1 MSCLIVTLLAAS
13 SLQAR
18 GSPLTQVAPLTAS
31 DLVARMAASD
41 RQRAAALSG
50 YRSTRVYEVDYSG
63 FPSGRHAKMVA
74 TVSYQ
79 APGKK
84 SFTIVS
90 EEGSKLLLNRVLH
103 RLLESEQEATDDVN
117 REQSALTDKN
127 YDFELL
133 GRDVVEG
140 RACYVLGVKAK
151 RDNKFLYDGRIWT
164 DAQDFAVARI
174 EAQPAKNP
182 SFWISQT
189 NVEHHYLKR
198 GEFWLPA
205 RNRSSSKLRM
215 GGRAVLTIDY
225 GSYEMINGQDARESR
240 AETSRELR

>member
-1 MSCLIVTLLAAS
+1 MAS
-13 SLQAR
+13 SNLQRSAN
-18 GSPLTQVAPLTAS
+18 
-31 DLVARMAASD
+31 
-41 RQRAAALSG
+41 LSR
-50 YRSTRVYEVDYSG
+50 YRSTRIYELDYSG
-63 FPSGRHAKMVA
+63 FPSSRHAKMVA
-74 TVSYQ
+74 RVSFE

-84 SFTIVS
+84 TFTVVS

-103 RLLESEQEATDDVN
+103 RLLESEQEAADDAN
-117 REQSALTDKN
+117 REQSALTERN

-133 GRDVVEG
+133 GNDLLEG
-140 RACYVLGVKAK
+140 RTCYVLRVKAK
-151 RDNKFLYDGRIWT
+151 RDNKFLYDGRIWI

-182 SFWISQT
+182 SFWTSQT

-205 RNRSSSKLRM
+205 RNRSSSKVRM

-240 AETSRELR
+240 AETSLELR